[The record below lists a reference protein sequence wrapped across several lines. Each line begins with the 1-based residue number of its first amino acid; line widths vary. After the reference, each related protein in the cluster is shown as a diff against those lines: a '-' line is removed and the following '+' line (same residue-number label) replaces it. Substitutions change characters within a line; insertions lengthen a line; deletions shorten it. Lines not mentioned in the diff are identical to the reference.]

1 MTESLTANQALLKKL
16 NEIVLSN
23 LGNEN
28 FGVKEL
34 VKESG
39 LSRYI
44 LTKRLYAITKK
55 TINQFVCEIRL
66 KKALEMLRNEEYT
79 VAEVA
84 YKTGFGSPAYFNRSF
99 HRFFGYPPGEVKKRE
114 SIKPDTDITFDS
126 TIKNIPVTQPWRS
139 HIFTF
144 RGVLILAISL
154 GMVGFLLY
162 KKNQKSSWT
171 DDLASLGD
179 RISIAVMPFRNMTND
194 TTWNIWQDGIQM
206 KLISSLSNANN
217 KELKIRQKED
227 INTLLKTNEFTKY
240 ASISPGIAGRISQ
253 KLDAGLFVYGSI
265 MRAGLVIQVDAELI
279 STKTQEV
286 IKSFTTVG
294 DFKEANVFQIID
306 TLSGKLINFLLISKL
321 IKQYH
326 IFQHDPPVPSSPE
339 SFRYCYYGDNALAK
353 TAWPAAID
361 WYSKA
366 VAADSNN
373 FWAEI
378 MLASAYGNN
387 GEVEQSLL
395 WVLKTYKK
403 RNRMSLLDQLW
414 ASWAYAYNFE
424 SPLIQIQLL
433 RQIQQTDDQLHSVPY
448 LIGCAYNSLKQYDKA
463 IPEFKKTL
471 EIYKRW
477 GSKPFWVYSYS
488 YLGLAYHRTEMY
500 KEEKRLYKKAEKDFP
515 NDPELIYRQ
524 AVLALATGNTKN
536 AYKYIEKFKSI
547 RIGNLASE
555 ADVEASLASI
565 YSEAHILDKAEA
577 KFREALSLEPEN
589 PWRMSQFA
597 WFLINNSRNL
607 NEVPELMDKAMFKA
621 SNKLFYYDYLET
633 KGWGLYKLGKKR
645 EALEILQKTW
655 DEAPF
660 KFYSIR
666 SHLEE
671 VSRAV
676 EKQQ

>member
-1 MTESLTANQALLKKL
+1 MTEPLTKNQILIQKL
-16 NEIVLSN
+16 TEIILAN
-23 LGNEN
+23 LGDEN

-55 TINQFVCEIRL
+55 TINHFICEIRL
-66 KKALEMLRNEEYT
+66 KKALEMFKNEEYT

-99 HRFFGYPPGEVKKRE
+99 HKFFGYPPGEVKKRE
-114 SIKPDTDITFDS
+114 SIRTDRDILFDN
-126 TIKNIPVTQPWRS
+126 TNKNEPVTKSWKSQL
-139 HIFTF
+139 FTF
-144 RGVLILAISL
+144 RGALILATSL
-154 GMVGFLLY
+154 AMVSFLLY
-162 KKNQKSSWT
+162 KNNQKSSWT
-171 DDLASLGD
+171 DGLVSSDG

-194 TTWNIWQDGIQM
+194 TNWNIWQDGIQM

-217 KELKIRQKED
+217 KELKIRQKEN
-227 INTLLKTNEFTKY
+227 INTLLETNGLTKY
-240 ASISPGIAGRISQ
+240 ASITPGIAGKISQ
-253 KLDAGLFVYGSI
+253 KLDAGLFIYGSI
-265 MRAGLVIQVDAELI
+265 MQAGLVIQVDAELI

-286 IKSFTTVG
+286 IKSFTTEG
-294 DFKEANVFQIID
+294 DFKEANVFQNID
-306 TLSGKLINFLLISKL
+306 SLSGKLINFLLMSKL
-321 IKQYH
+321 VKQYP
-326 IFQHDPPVPSSPE
+326 IFQHDPPVTSSSE
-339 SFRYCYYGDNALAK
+339 SFRFCYYGDNALAK
-353 TAWPAAID
+353 TDWPAAID

-387 GEVEQSLL
+387 GEVEQSLQ

-414 ASWAYAYNFE
+414 ASWAFAYNFE
-424 SPLIQIQLL
+424 SPLVQIQLL

-448 LIGCAYNSLKQYDKA
+448 LIGCAYNSLKQYDRA

-471 EIYKRW
+471 DIYKRW
-477 GSKPFWVYSYS
+477 DSKPLWVYSYS
-488 YLGLAYHRTEMY
+488 YLGLAFHRTEMY

-524 AVLALATGNTKN
+524 AVLALAMGNTKN
-536 AYKYIEKFKSI
+536 ANKYIEKYKSI
-547 RIGNLASE
+547 RIGNSAKE
-555 ADVEASLASI
+555 ADIEANLASI

-577 KFREALSLEPEN
+577 KFREALSLEPQN
-589 PWRMSQFA
+589 TWLMSQFA
-597 WFLINNSRNL
+597 WFLINNNRNL
-607 NEVPELMDKAMFKA
+607 NEVPVLMDKAMLQA
-621 SNKLFYYDYLET
+621 SNKLLYYDYLET
-633 KGWGLYKLGKKR
+633 KGWSLYKLGKNR

-660 KFYSIR
+660 KLYSIK
-666 SHLEE
+666 SHLEKVKKVVAKE
-671 VSRAV
+671 P
-676 EKQQ
+676 

>member
-1 MTESLTANQALLKKL
+1 MLK
-16 NEIVLSN
+16 
-23 LGNEN
+23 
-28 FGVKEL
+28 
-34 VKESG
+34 
-39 LSRYI
+39 
-44 LTKRLYAITKK
+44 
-55 TINQFVCEIRL
+55 
-66 KKALEMLRNEEYT
+66 NEEYT
-79 VAEVA
+79 VAEVSF
-84 YKTGFGSPAYFNRSF
+84 KTGFGSPAYFNRSF

-114 SIKPDTDITFDS
+114 SIKPDPDILFES
-126 TIKNIPVTQPWRS
+126 TIINKPVTQPWRS
-139 HIFTF
+139 HIFIF
-144 RGVLILAISL
+144 RGALILVTLLVIVA
-154 GMVGFLLY
+154 FLLY
-162 KKNQKSSWT
+162 KKNQKSSWS
-171 DDLASLGD
+171 DDLVSSEG
-179 RISIAVMPFRNMTND
+179 RISIAKMPFRNMTND

-217 KELKIRQKED
+217 KELKIRQKEN
-227 INTLLKTNEFTKY
+227 INTLLKTNGLTKY
-240 ASISPGIAGRISQ
+240 ASISPVIAGKISQ
-253 KLDAGLFVYGSI
+253 KLDAGLFIYGSI
-265 MRAGLVIQVDAELI
+265 MQAGLVIQVEAELI

-286 IKSFTTVG
+286 IKSFTTEG

-306 TLSGKLINFLLISKL
+306 TLSGKLIDFLLIAKL
-321 IKQYH
+321 IKQYP
-326 IFQHDPPVPSSPE
+326 IFQHDPPVTSSPE
-339 SFRYCYYGDNALAK
+339 SFRYCYYGDNALAG
-353 TAWPAAID
+353 TDWPAAID

-366 VAADSNN
+366 VEADSNN

-387 GEVEQSLL
+387 GEVEQSLH
-395 WVLKTYKK
+395 WVLNTYKK

-414 ASWAYAYNFE
+414 ARWAYAYNFE

-433 RQIQQTDDQLHSVPY
+433 RQIQQTDDQYHSVPY

-463 IPEFKKTL
+463 IHEFKKTL

-477 GSKPFWVYSYS
+477 ESKPFWVYSYS

-536 AYKYIEKFKSI
+536 ANKYIEKYKSI
-547 RIGNLASE
+547 RIGNSARE
-555 ADVEASLASI
+555 ADIEASLASI

-589 PWRMSQFA
+589 PWLISQFA
-597 WFLINNSRNL
+597 WFLINNSRNIK
-607 NEVPELMDKAMFKA
+607 EVPELMDKAMLLA

-633 KGWGLYKLGKKR
+633 KGWSLYKLGKKR
-645 EALEILQKTW
+645 EALEILQKAW

-660 KFYSIR
+660 RLYSIR

-671 VSRAV
+671 VNGAV